1 MLTELNPHKDAQRIF
16 DKDAGAVQQK
26 KITVLSSNG
35 VSRNDN
41 SYAKKTTYICL
52 YSDILKLDHR
62 SKYKTGSCTVIRAS
76 HFAMPVS
83 VQIDPFP
90 IQLPAKMCLGRQ
102 QKDLAIGYL
111 PATWETQIQF
121 KAPALVRPSPIW
133 RINYYMGVLF
143 LHLSPLNTVVLLK

>member
-1 MLTELNPHKDAQRIF
+1 MLNGFLTKMQEQFNR
-16 DKDAGAVQQK
+16 K
-26 KITVLSSNG
+26 KLQYFHQTVS
-35 VSRNDN
+35 VEMTIHMQ
-41 SYAKKTTYICL
+41 KKTTYICL

-121 KAPALVRPSPIW
+121 KAPALVWPSPIW